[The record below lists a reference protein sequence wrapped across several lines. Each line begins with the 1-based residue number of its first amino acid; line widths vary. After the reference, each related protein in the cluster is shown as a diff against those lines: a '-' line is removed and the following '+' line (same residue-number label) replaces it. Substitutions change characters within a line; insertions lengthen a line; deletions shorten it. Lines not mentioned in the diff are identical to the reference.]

1 MRQFLYLLEHILTRF
16 NGVLTRLLTR
26 GGFLQFIVMFRAR
39 FSDALPK
46 SLPHYGPQDI
56 ERGVQDT
63 VPGEHIE
70 RLLCALIGLVL
81 NRKKEVEYVSLG
93 AETKFLSQ
101 CEADWELGISRKG
114 HYQRALE
121 EAVQTHS
128 SQWPRAWG
136 GKNPLHGG
144 GSFASMTPEER
155 VSTFHNL
162 CEIITSNVFSCD
174 F

>member
-1 MRQFLYLLEHILTRF
+1 
-16 NGVLTRLLTR
+16 
-26 GGFLQFIVMFRAR
+26 MFRAR
-39 FSDALPK
+39 FSDAMPK

-81 NRKKEVEYVSLG
+81 NRKKEVEYACPRRSRQHQ
-93 AETKFLSQ
+93 AFFLSQ

-155 VSTFHNL
+155 VSTFSHDL
-162 CEIITSNVFSCD
+162 CE
-174 F
+174 